1 MSKAK
6 RLKELKTVA
15 MVLAGEHTATS
26 RYIGIHQTGQW
37 YRTGYPQMFRRL
49 KKWFNKG
56 FRSREALELAPK
68 YQIR

>member
-37 YRTGYPQMFRRL
+37 YRTGYPQLYRRL
-49 KKWFNKG
+49 KLWFNRG
-56 FRSREALELAPK
+56 FRTRSDVELLCK